1 MSLRSENP
9 LFFVKNHVETQLHR
23 RICFPVPTPF
33 FSKGT
38 SPGPTDNTT
47 STYYDDNEP
56 IDDAACESSVA
67 LGNLEDETKKWEGLA
82 QLTIQ
87 DGPQDSVQWLNSM
100 VYECLR

>member
-9 LFFVKNHVETQLHR
+9 LFFVKNHVETPTSPPHL
-23 RICFPVPTPF
+23 FPGSPF

-38 SPGPTDNTT
+38 SPGPTDTTT

-67 LGNLEDETKKWEGLA
+67 LGNLEDETKIWERLA

-87 DGPQDSVQWLNSM
+87 DGAQDSVQWLNSM